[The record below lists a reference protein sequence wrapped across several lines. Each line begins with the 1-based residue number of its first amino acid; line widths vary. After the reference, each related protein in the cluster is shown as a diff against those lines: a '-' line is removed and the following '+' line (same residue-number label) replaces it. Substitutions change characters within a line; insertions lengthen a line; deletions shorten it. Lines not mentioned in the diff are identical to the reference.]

1 MAIGIGSVIGDIDQK
16 VDAYRNN
23 PEALMRLYQQNPQLI
38 DLLALQKLKTEKES
52 AIRDMQMKAQT
63 PNATVKDQRE
73 QQVLA
78 MTRNEV
84 AGQVAPGLQ
93 MLAQQQ
99 QQAQQQG
106 QAPQQQGQAP
116 QKAPQQGPS
125 PGGLPTLPAPNM
137 QNIGMAGGGI
147 VAFDG
152 EDGSL
157 VPDADAE
164 PTSPI
169 ERLWRKLAGPSVPTT
184 GDPIADNIIQSAK
197 TAANL
202 TPKQQAE
209 LDAFHRKSEEIKGK
223 SGIAGLFANQT
234 DKQLDEANKA
244 ADALRATPQIT
255 NAPFPPE
262 QAAPIAAP
270 VKPVVAPTTKTDGRN
285 DISPDIA
292 LALSLAQPTAKKDT
306 TKIPTEAIK
315 QAPPA
320 VQDEYAKRIAELKA
334 KESDKNDRLISFLL
348 GAAGHSSLA
357 GTLAGGAHA
366 GRARDAQI
374 KQQIMDTQDKIT
386 ALNLK
391 QQELGIEGR
400 KVDVQALG
408 VDAENARTRQ
418 VAQTAVLANDAKLR
432 ELAVQAG
439 YDLNKL
445 GAEGLNKFAE
455 TITKT
460 ILESPMVMS
469 QIQAIN
475 KQEADGKMQPTDA
488 LAARQSIMNTA
499 MGQAMAARTT
509 SMGGSNPNPFTRP
522 SSTSIRPDNK

>member
-1 MAIGIGSVIGDIDQK
+1 
-16 VDAYRNN
+16 
-23 PEALMRLYQQNPQLI
+23 
-38 DLLALQKLKTEKES
+38 
-52 AIRDMQMKAQT
+52 
-63 PNATVKDQRE
+63 
-73 QQVLA
+73 
-78 MTRNEV
+78 
-84 AGQVAPGLQ
+84 
-93 MLAQQQ
+93 
-99 QQAQQQG
+99 
-106 QAPQQQGQAP
+106 
-116 QKAPQQGPS
+116 
-125 PGGLPTLPAPNM
+125 M

-157 VPDADAE
+157 VPAADAE

-169 ERLWRKLAGPSVPTT
+169 GRWWRKFVTADPSVSTT
-184 GDPIADNIIQSAK
+184 GDPIADSTIQSAK

-202 TPKQQAE
+202 TPEQQAM
-209 LDAFHRKSEEIKGK
+209 LDEFHRISEENRGK
-223 SGIAGLFANQT
+223 SGLAGLFANQT
-234 DKQLDEANKA
+234 DEQWHAANEV
-244 ADALRATPQIT
+244 ADKLRGTPQIT
-255 NAPFPPE
+255 NAPFPE

-285 DISPDIA
+285 DIAPDIA
-292 LALSLAQPTAKKDT
+292 LALSLAQPTAKKDI
-306 TKIPTEAIK
+306 TKIPTDAIK

-366 GRARDAQI
+366 GRAHDAQI

-408 VDAENARTRQ
+408 VGAENARTVQ
-418 VAQTAVLANDAKLR
+418 VARTAVLANEAKLR
-432 ELAVQAG
+432 EMAVQAG
-439 YDLNKL
+439 YDGNKM
-445 GAEGLNKFAE
+445 ERESLNKFAE
-455 TITKT
+455 TISKSL
-460 ILESPMVMS
+460 LENPMVMG

-475 KQEADGKMQPTDA
+475 KQLANGKIQPTDA
-488 LAARQSIMNTA
+488 YTAIQSIMNTA
-499 MGQAMAARTT
+499 MGQAMAARNTAL
-509 SMGGSNPNPFTRP
+509 GDSNPNPFMSPSST